1 MYIIEPYKQTTG
13 DNMNSAYK
21 RKLRKKHRDT
31 IIANVIGFTILAVAV
46 AAIFVINYQFILI
59 RYGA

>member
-1 MYIIEPYKQTTG
+1 
-13 DNMNSAYK
+13 MNSAYK
-21 RKLRKKHRDT
+21 RKLRKQKRDT
-31 IIANVIGFTILAVAV
+31 LIANVLGFAILAVAV